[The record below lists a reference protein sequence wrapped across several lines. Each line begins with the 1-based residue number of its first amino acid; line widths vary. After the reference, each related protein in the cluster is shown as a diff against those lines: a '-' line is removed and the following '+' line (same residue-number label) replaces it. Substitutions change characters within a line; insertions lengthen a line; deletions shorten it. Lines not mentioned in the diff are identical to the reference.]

1 MYSKLFTK
9 VLDSSIWL
17 ESHPTRIV
25 WMTMLASMDEDGM
38 CQFAS
43 VANLAR
49 RAIVTIEEAR
59 HAVSILEAPDLDS
72 SDPDNEG
79 RRLER
84 VPGGWIVLNATKY
97 KQIVSGSESR
107 RLARERAQRYR
118 DKKAGITPKRDE
130 PKPVTSTS
138 RDERDA
144 VGQSNGVVTQLEKEK
159 EKDKEIGKTST
170 LASSPSGLP
179 AERGK
184 LLGILPLTGG
194 REYEV
199 CQDDYDRDRP
209 LYPGIDVRQE
219 YRAMKAWLLA
229 NPTNQKTPRG
239 IRKFINNWLSKAQD
253 RAKPQ
258 GATHGFTNKDQ
269 QRSESNLTVLAK
281 SLADFSDY
289 ERAGAHGGTEEGDI
303 RGEHPQ
309 NLLEAT
315 CR

>member
-1 MYSKLFTK
+1 
-9 VLDSSIWL
+9 
-17 ESHPTRIV
+17 
-25 WMTMLASMDEDGM
+25 MDEDGM
-38 CQFAS
+38 CHFAS
-43 VANLAR
+43 VVNLAR
-49 RAIVTIEEAR
+49 RAIVTTEEAR
-59 HAVSILEAPDLDS
+59 QAVSILEAPDPDS

-130 PKPVTSTS
+130 PKPVTSPSPS

-159 EKDKEIGKTST
+159 DKETNKTST
-170 LASSPSGLP
+170 LASSPNGLP

-184 LLGILPLTGG
+184 LLGTLPMTGG

-199 CQDDYDRDRP
+199 HQDDYDRDRP

-229 NPTNQKTPRG
+229 NPTNQKTPKG

-253 RAKPQ
+253 RARPQ
-258 GATHGFTNKDQ
+258 GATHGFANKDQ
-269 QRSESNLTVLAK
+269 QRSESNRAVLAK
-281 SLADFSDY
+281 CIADLSDY
-289 ERAGAHGGTEEGDI
+289 GGADAHGGIEEGDI
-303 RGEHPQ
+303 GREHPQ